1 MMKKFT
7 AKTTAMTTTILA
19 VTIAAGYSFANN
31 KGFPVDG
38 QNEAFATQQ
47 PARYFVKYQAG
58 KESEV
63 RELLRSLKI
72 EMVDALVKQRVLVVS
87 GSQEQMDQLAQSE
100 WIDYTEQEPVR
111 QLYTQ

>member
-19 VTIAAGYSFANN
+19 LSIAAGYSFANN
-31 KGFPVDG
+31 KGFTVDG

-72 EMVDALVKQRVLVVS
+72 EV
-87 GSQEQMDQLAQSE
+87 
-100 WIDYTEQEPVR
+100 
-111 QLYTQ
+111 

>member
-1 MMKKFT
+1 MKKFT
-7 AKTTAMTTTILA
+7 VKTTAITTATLA
-19 VTIAAGYSFANN
+19 LSMAAGYSFANN

-38 QNEAFATQQ
+38 QNEAFTTQQ

-58 KESEV
+58 KEREV
-63 RELLRSLKI
+63 RALLRSLKL
-72 EMVDALVKQRVLVVS
+72 EVVDALVKQQVLVVS
-87 GSQEQMDQLAQSE
+87 GSQEQVDKLTQSE